1 MTISDTINK
10 NRSPITHM
18 QMFTQFSHYELIENM
33 LFSAPEKP
41 KTKHSISTGDIVS
54 LDTP

>member
-10 NRSPITHM
+10 HHSPITHLG
-18 QMFTQFSHYELIENM
+18 MFTQFSHYEVIENM
-33 LFSAPEKP
+33 LFSAPEKQ
-41 KTKHSISTGDIVS
+41 KTKHSMSTGDIVS